1 MGKGN
6 AFVKKGVLTCLAG
19 CCIGMGVGMILY
31 ANIGGDTVTVFQ
43 DGLHR
48 LLHCSYG
55 QASRIYNFV
64 LIVAALL
71 VARKYFGVGT
81 IISALIT
88 GYAID
93 ISFNALTALALRL
106 PVLAALL
113 LFLLGQT
120 VYTFGLSLLIRC
132 DLGMNGLDSLLYQV
146 SDRFGAEY
154 KYIRLGADF
163 LLTLIGYLMGGVV
176 GAGTVISIVCT
187 GFMID
192 FFVRFEKRGKGSGAL
207 DK

>member
-1 MGKGN
+1 MEKRRG
-6 AFVKKGVLTCLAG
+6 FLKKGVLTCFAG
-19 CCIGMGVGMILY
+19 CYIGIGVGMILY

-48 LLHCSYG
+48 LLDCSYG

-64 LIVAALL
+64 LIIAALL
-71 VARKYFGVGT
+71 VARKYFGPGT

-93 ISFNALTALALRL
+93 ISFNALTALNVWLSFFTALI
-106 PVLAALL
+106 
-113 LFLLGQT
+113 LFLLGLT
-120 VYTFGLSLLIRC
+120 IYTIGLSLLIRC
-132 DLGMNGLDSLLYQV
+132 NLGMNGLDSLLYQV
-146 SDRFGAEY
+146 SDRLGVEY
-154 KYIRLGADF
+154 KYIRLGTDF

-176 GAGTVISIVCT
+176 GGGTVISIACT

-192 FFVRFEKRGKGSGAL
+192 FFVRLGEKGTAS
-207 DK
+207 